1 MNIEQMVVDRAEAE
15 RLYRKYKEHRA
26 YSEPIDWEI
35 QRAYQHLSKGRLVI
49 RAIQSVLN
57 SGVNEDGLPKLALC
71 KATAKDCYLHRDQ
84 NGSAVMSSVA
94 TEYRANKTNSI
105 SWRESSFAFP
115 RETFPL
121 TNWGDQPRQRQRRDT
136 RRAQVPL
143 VPIHLRPRRGM
154 PNYHV
159 LFEAEWTPVPPRDP
173 YLLRRIGAAD
183 LWLVVAHW
191 DLTEVERAALATR
204 VTVQ

>member
-1 MNIEQMVVDRAEAE
+1 MDIEQMVVDRAEAE

-26 YSEPIDWEI
+26 YSQPIDWEI

-49 RAIQSVLN
+49 RAIESVLK
-57 SGVNEDGLPKLALC
+57 SGVDEQGLPKLALC
-71 KATAKDCYLHRDQ
+71 GATAKNCYLFRDQ
-84 NGSAVMSSVA
+84 NGAATMTSAN
-94 TEYRANKTNSI
+94 TQYRATKKNSV

-115 RETFPL
+115 RDSFPIV
-121 TNWGDQPRQRQRRDT
+121 NWGPTPRERARSDT
-136 RRAQVPL
+136 HIAQVPL
-143 VPIHLRPRRGM
+143 VPIHLRPQRGL

-173 YLLRRIGAAD
+173 YLLRRIGNAD

-204 VTVQ
+204 VSVQ

>member
-1 MNIEQMVVDRAEAE
+1 MDIEKMVVDRGEAE

-26 YSEPIDWEI
+26 YSQPIDWEI

-49 RAIQSVLN
+49 RAIDSVLQ
-57 SGVNEDGLPKLALC
+57 SGVNDDGLPKLALC
-71 KATAKDCYLHRDQ
+71 TATAKACYLQRRH
-84 NGSAVMSSVA
+84 NGSATMTSQPNIWKAS
-94 TEYRANKTNSI
+94 KKNSFD
-105 SWRESSFAFP
+105 WRESSFSFP
-115 RETFPL
+115 SHSFPMQ
-121 TNWGDQPRQRQRRDT
+121 TWGSPPQRALNDIHV
-136 RRAQVPL
+136 AQVPL
-143 VPIHLRPRRGM
+143 VPVHLRPKRGL

-173 YLLRRIGAAD
+173 YLLRRLGQAD

>member
-1 MNIEQMVVDRAEAE
+1 MDIESMVVDRAEAE

-49 RAIQSVLN
+49 RALESVRK

-71 KATAKDCYLHRDQ
+71 KATAKACYLHRDW
-84 NGSAVMSSVA
+84 NGKATMASVP
-94 TEYRANKTNSI
+94 TEYRANKSNAFF
-105 SWRESSFAFP
+105 WRESSFVFP
-115 RETFPL
+115 RETFAMN
-121 TNWGDQPRQRQRRDT
+121 NWGDTKERRRSDT
-136 RRAQVPL
+136 HIAQVPL

-159 LFEAEWTPVPPRDP
+159 LFEAEWKPEPPRDP
-173 YLLRRIGAAD
+173 YLLRRLGAAD